1 MKKIHFVGIGG
12 IGMSAL
18 ARFYFSNGWK
28 VSGSDLAESDITKA
42 LASEGIEIN
51 IGHSEA
57 NLKNDT
63 ERVVF
68 SAAVGSDNPELKK
81 AEKLNIKASTYAETL
96 AELTREYFTIAV
108 SGSHGKGTTT
118 AMLALIMIEA
128 GLDPIVI
135 IGTLLKEFGG
145 SNFRSGGGKYLLI
158 EADEYDRSFLNYRPS
173 VVVITN
179 VDAEHLDVFHD
190 IDGVVGAFNQ
200 YVKNLDKDST
210 AILNKNDI
218 NSEKIALGYQGKII
232 YFDRGDWDLGVPGEF
247 NQINA
252 EAAWQVAKVIG
263 VEKGIAKKALKGYI
277 GAWRRMEEVGPISGY
292 EGAIFYSDYGH
303 HPTEIKATTKALK
316 EKYSE
321 RKFLLVYQPHQ
332 AKRLEALF
340 SDFIGAFDSVDE
352 LVLLPAY
359 EVAGREGVKGKTSD
373 DLARAIEEKNS
384 KSGRVQGV
392 HYLQSFEE
400 ALKLIGDQ
408 LVVFMGAGDIDKDV
422 RKYFRSKL
430 L

>member
-1 MKKIHFVGIGG
+1 
-12 IGMSAL
+12 
-18 ARFYFSNGWK
+18 
-28 VSGSDLAESDITKA
+28 
-42 LASEGIEIN
+42 
-51 IGHSEA
+51 
-57 NLKNDT
+57 
-63 ERVVF
+63 
-68 SAAVGSDNPELKK
+68 
-81 AEKLNIKASTYAETL
+81 
-96 AELTREYFTIAV
+96 
-108 SGSHGKGTTT
+108 
-118 AMLALIMIEA
+118 
-128 GLDPIVI
+128 
-135 IGTLLKEFGG
+135 
-145 SNFRSGGGKYLLI
+145 
-158 EADEYDRSFLNYRPS
+158 
-173 VVVITN
+173 
-179 VDAEHLDVFHD
+179 
-190 IDGVVGAFNQ
+190 
-200 YVKNLDKDST
+200 
-210 AILNKNDI
+210 
-218 NSEKIALGYQGKII
+218 
-232 YFDRGDWDLGVPGEF
+232 
-247 NQINA
+247 
-252 EAAWQVAKVIG
+252 
-263 VEKGIAKKALKGYI
+263 
-277 GAWRRMEEVGPISGY
+277 MEEVGPISGY